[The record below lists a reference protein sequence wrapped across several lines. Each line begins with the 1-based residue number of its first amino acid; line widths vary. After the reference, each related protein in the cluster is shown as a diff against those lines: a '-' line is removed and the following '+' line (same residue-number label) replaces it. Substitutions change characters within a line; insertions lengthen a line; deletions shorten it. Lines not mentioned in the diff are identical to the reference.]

1 MKKKWIKL
9 NFFNGKLFDGVVEYF
24 QNDVNLLADFVNQ
37 FTEKMFEKEKLDVLD
52 YKDQEIMADSC
63 DQNSNHSFW
72 SKMTHNCAEKS
83 NNFEDQLLEN
93 IYKNQAEML
102 GECLDYFGK
111 FVPLKNRIPKFGK
124 VLFFLAIVYAASQVG
139 ALELF

>member
-1 MKKKWIKL
+1 MKKKWVKL

-24 QNDVNLLADFVNQ
+24 QNDVNFLADFVNQ
-37 FTEKMFEKEKLDVLD
+37 FTEKMFEREKLDVLD
-52 YKDQEIMADSC
+52 YKDQEVMADSGH
-63 DQNSNHSFW
+63 QNQNRSFW
-72 SKMTHNCAEKS
+72 SKMTHNNAVKS
-83 NNFEDQLLEN
+83 ESFEDQLLEN
-93 IYKNQAEML
+93 IYRKQAAML
-102 GECLDYFGK
+102 EECLDYFGK